1 MQYQAQ
7 PEAKLTRRQQLGID
21 PIPPHMQHQNTVL
34 DPTGAVMASGP
45 QMVPNMQYLPP
56 GITPADYAN
65 MPPEHKYI
73 VDKQM
78 ITAQ

>member
-1 MQYQAQ
+1 MMAQ
-7 PEAKLTRRQQLGID
+7 
-21 PIPPHMQHQNTVL
+21 HSNTIL

-45 QMVPNMQYLPP
+45 QIVPNMQFLPA
-56 GITPADYAN
+56 GITAEDYAN

-78 ITAQ
+78 ITAQQAAQAQVYAQGLARDTHSD